1 MDTKILQEIGLTD
14 SEIKVYLALLELG
27 SSKKGPIVKKAG
39 ITSSKVYEVIDKLIE
54 RGLASYVAKDGVKY
68 FNAAP
73 PSRIKD
79 YLKEKEARLKEQEI
93 ELDKLLPSLELKQR
107 LTEQRT
113 DAEVY
118 RGWSGMQ
125 TVYNNLLDSLKPG
138 EEYYIFGASKGMDAQ
153 KVKSFY
159 SRFNEKV
166 VKKKLKANII
176 FNENARGNLPNV
188 EKTGRVKYLDQT
200 TPAEILVYNNKTAIV
215 LLEKE
220 PLVILIR
227 GESIAK
233 SFRAYFDV
241 MWTVAKK

>member
-1 MDTKILQEIGLTD
+1 MDTKILEEIGLTD

-39 ITSSKVYEVIDKLIE
+39 ITSSKIYEVIDKLIE
-54 RGLASYVAKDGVKY
+54 RGLASYVVKDKVKY

-79 YLKEKEARLKEQEI
+79 YLKEKEAKLKEQEN
-93 ELDKLLPSLELKQR
+93 ELDKLLPSLELKQK
-107 LTEQRT
+107 LKEKKT

-118 RGWSGMQ
+118 RGWRGMQ
-125 TVYNNLLDSLKPG
+125 TIYNDLLQSLKRG
-138 EEYYIFGASKGMDAQ
+138 EQYYIMGASRGLDTK

-159 SRFNEKV
+159 TRFNEKAIN
-166 VKKKLKANII
+166 KKLKANII
-176 FNENARGNLPNV
+176 FNENARGNVPNA
-188 EKTGRVKYLDQT
+188 EKTGKVKYLDQT
-200 TPAEILVYNNKTAIV
+200 TPSEILVYKNKTAIV

-220 PLVILIR
+220 PLIILIR

-233 SFRAYFDV
+233 SFKASFDV
-241 MWTVAKK
+241 MWLVAKK

>member
-1 MDTKILQEIGLTD
+1 MDTKILEEIGLTD

-39 ITSSKVYEVIDKLIE
+39 ITSSKIYEVIDKLIE
-54 RGLASYVAKDGVKY
+54 RGLASYVVKDKVKY

-79 YLKEKEARLKEQEI
+79 YLKEKEAKLKEQEN
-93 ELDKLLPSLELKQR
+93 ELDKLLPSLELKQK
-107 LTEQRT
+107 LKEKKT

-118 RGWSGMQ
+118 RGWRGMQ
-125 TVYNNLLDSLKPG
+125 TIYNDLLQSLKRG
-138 EEYYIFGASKGMDAQ
+138 EQYYIMGASRGLDTK

-159 SRFNEKV
+159 TRFNEKAIN
-166 VKKKLKANII
+166 KKLKANII
-176 FNENARGNLPNV
+176 FNENARGNVPNA
-188 EKTGRVKYLDQT
+188 EKTGKVKYLDQT
-200 TPAEILVYNNKTAIV
+200 TPSEILVYKNKTAIV

-220 PLVILIR
+220 PLIILIR

-233 SFRAYFDV
+233 SFKAYFDV
-241 MWTVAKK
+241 MWLVAKK

>member
-1 MDTKILQEIGLTD
+1 MNIKILEEIGLTD

-39 ITSSKVYEVIDKLIE
+39 ITSSKIYEVIDRLIE
-54 RGLASYVAKDGVKY
+54 RGLASYVVKDKVKY

-79 YLKEKEARLKEQEI
+79 YLKEREKKLKEQEE
-93 ELDKLLPSLELKQR
+93 ELDILLPSLELKQKLR
-107 LTEQRT
+107 EQKT

-118 RGWSGMQ
+118 RGWRGMQ
-125 TVYNNLLDSLKPG
+125 TVYNDLLESLRPNQ
-138 EEYYIFGASKGMDAQ
+138 ELYIFGASRGFDTK

-159 SRFNEKV
+159 TRFNENIA
-166 VKKKLKANII
+166 KKKLKLNII
-176 FNENARGNLPNV
+176 FNKNARGNIPNV
-188 EKTGRVKYLDQT
+188 EKIGKVKYLDQT
-200 TPAEILVYNNKTAIV
+200 TPAEILVYEDKTAIV

-220 PLVILIR
+220 PLIILIR

-233 SFRAYFDV
+233 SFKAYFDV
-241 MWTVAKK
+241 MWMVAKK

>member
-1 MDTKILQEIGLTD
+1 MDTKILEEIGLTD

-39 ITSSKVYEVIDKLIE
+39 ITSSKIYEVIDKLIE
-54 RGLASYVAKDGVKY
+54 RGLASYVVKDKVKY

-79 YLKEKEARLKEQEI
+79 YLKEKEAKLKEQEN
-93 ELDKLLPSLELKQR
+93 ELDKLLPSLELKQK
-107 LTEQRT
+107 LKEKKT

-118 RGWSGMQ
+118 RGWRGIQ
-125 TVYNNLLDSLKPG
+125 TIYNDLLESLKRG
-138 EEYYIFGASKGMDAQ
+138 EQYYIMGASRGLDTK

-159 SRFNEKV
+159 TRFNEKSI
-166 VKKKLKANII
+166 KKKLKANII
-176 FNENARGNLPNV
+176 FNENARGNVPNA
-188 EKTGRVKYLDQT
+188 EKTGKVKYLDQT
-200 TPAEILVYNNKTAIV
+200 TPSEILVYKNKTAIV

-220 PLVILIR
+220 PLIILIR

-233 SFRAYFDV
+233 SFKAYFDV
-241 MWTVAKK
+241 MWLVAKK

>member
-1 MDTKILQEIGLTD
+1 MNTKILEEIGLTD

-39 ITSSKVYEVIDKLIE
+39 ITSSKIYEVIDKLIE
-54 RGLASYVAKDGVKY
+54 RGLASYVIKDKVKY

-79 YLKEKEARLKEQEI
+79 YLREKEIKLKEQETEI
-93 ELDKLLPSLELKQR
+93 DKLLPSLELKQK
-107 LTEQRT
+107 LTEKKI

-118 RGWSGMQ
+118 RGWRGMQ
-125 TVYNNLLDSLKPG
+125 TVYNDLLESLKPK
-138 EEYYIFGASKGMDAQ
+138 EEYFIFGASRGMDTK

-159 SRFNEKV
+159 TRFNEKV
-166 VKKKLKANII
+166 TKKKLRANVI
-176 FNENARGNLPNV
+176 FNENARGNIPNV
-188 EKTGRVKYLDQT
+188 EKSGDVKYLDQT
-200 TPAEILVYNNKTAIV
+200 TPAEILVYDNKTAIV

-220 PLVILIR
+220 PLIILIR

-233 SFRAYFDV
+233 SFKAYFDV
-241 MWTVAKK
+241 MWMVAKK

>member
-1 MDTKILQEIGLTD
+1 MNTKILEEIGLTD

-39 ITSSKVYEVIDKLIE
+39 ITSSKIYEVIDKLIE
-54 RGLASYVAKDGVKY
+54 RGLASYVVKDKVKY

-79 YLKEKEARLKEQEI
+79 YLKEKESKLREQEN
-93 ELDKLLPSLELKQR
+93 ELDKLLPSLELKQK
-107 LTEQRT
+107 LIEKET

-118 RGWSGMQ
+118 RGWRGMQ
-125 TVYNNLLDSLKPG
+125 TVYNNLLESLKPK
-138 EEYYIFGASKGMDAQ
+138 EEYFIFGASRGIDIK

-159 SRFNEKV
+159 TRFNEKV
-166 VKKKLKANII
+166 IKKRLRANII
-176 FNENARGNLPNV
+176 FNENARGNISNV
-188 EKTGRVKYLDQT
+188 EKSGNVKYLDHT
-200 TPAEILVYNNKTAIV
+200 TPAEILIYSNKTAII

-220 PLVILIR
+220 PLIILIR

-241 MWTVAKK
+241 MWMIAKK

>member
-1 MDTKILQEIGLTD
+1 MDTKILEEIGLTD

-39 ITSSKVYEVIDKLIE
+39 ITSSKIYEVIDKLIE
-54 RGLASYVAKDGVKY
+54 RGLASYVVKDKVKY

-79 YLKEKEARLKEQEI
+79 YLKEKEAKLKEQEN
-93 ELDKLLPSLELKQR
+93 ELDKLLPSLELKQK
-107 LTEQRT
+107 LKEKKT

-118 RGWSGMQ
+118 RGWRGMQ
-125 TVYNNLLDSLKPG
+125 TIYNDLLQSLKRG
-138 EEYYIFGASKGMDAQ
+138 EQYYIMGASRGLDTK

-159 SRFNEKV
+159 TRFNEKSI
-166 VKKKLKANII
+166 KKKLKANII
-176 FNENARGNLPNV
+176 FNENARGNVPNA
-188 EKTGRVKYLDQT
+188 EKTGKVKYLDQT
-200 TPAEILVYNNKTAIV
+200 TPSEILVYKNKTAIV

-220 PLVILIR
+220 PLIILIR

-233 SFRAYFDV
+233 SFKAYFDV
-241 MWTVAKK
+241 MWLVAKK

>member
-1 MDTKILQEIGLTD
+1 MNTKILEEIGLTD

-39 ITSSKVYEVIDKLIE
+39 ITSSKIYEVIDKLIE
-54 RGLASYVAKDGVKY
+54 RGLASYVVKDKVKY

-79 YLKEKEARLKEQEI
+79 YLKEKENQIKKQET
-93 ELDKLLPSLELKQR
+93 ELDKLLPSLELKQK
-107 LTEQRT
+107 LTEKET

-118 RGWSGMQ
+118 RGWRGMQ
-125 TVYNNLLDSLKPG
+125 TVYNDLVESLKSKD
-138 EEYYIFGASKGMDAQ
+138 EFYIFGASRGTDTK

-159 SRFNEKV
+159 TRFNNR
-166 VKKKLKANII
+166 VKQKKLKANII
-176 FNENARGNLPNV
+176 FNENARGNVPNV
-188 EKTGRVKYLDQT
+188 KEIGKVKYLDQT
-200 TPAEILVYNNKTAIV
+200 TPSEILIYKNKTAVV

-220 PLVILIR
+220 PLIILIR

-233 SFRAYFDV
+233 SFKAYFDV
-241 MWTVAKK
+241 MWIVAKK